1 MINLEAVGKPWHRHN
16 RGPSER
22 VWRSHSKGLE
32 QSLGEHPNLSM
43 LRKRHLLR
51 PGKENDGEK
60 LGRIILLSLNRKC
73 VWENCLRPSNAAGK
87 PKLGKTQNAR
97 DIY

>member
-1 MINLEAVGKPWHRHN
+1 MITLEAVGEPWQRHN

-43 LRKRHLLR
+43 LRKRHVLR
-51 PGKENDGEK
+51 PGKVNDGEK
-60 LGRIILLSLNRKC
+60 LDRITLLSAQQRMY
-73 VWENCLRPSNAAGK
+73 
-87 PKLGKTQNAR
+87 LGKVSESFKCCR
-97 DIY
+97 